1 MATSVRREPTPRARE
16 IAAVALDALET
27 EGPDGLSMRRVA
39 ERLGIRA
46 PSLYKHFPDKK
57 ALEAAIISTGF
68 ELLAEA
74 FEVAVEG
81 ADDRLDTVAGAY
93 RRFAA

>member
-16 IAAVALDALET
+16 IAAIALDALET

-46 PSLYKHFPDKK
+46 PSLYKHFTDK
-57 ALEAAIISTGF
+57 
-68 ELLAEA
+68 
-74 FEVAVEG
+74 
-81 ADDRLDTVAGAY
+81 
-93 RRFAA
+93 